1 MIHLELGVNEVFA
14 TASENITSPNVGNWT
29 KFIEGYFG
37 IYSQVTKQTK
47 WVYVTN
53 LNTYYPRIDNFN
65 VELVVNSG
73 DENLEQGK
81 VYLKD
86 TGNYE
91 YYIYTRFENQSEPN
105 TAELLLERGKILY
118 GFNELT
124 VTTYSPDIE
133 IITYDRQ

>member
-1 MIHLELGVNEVFA
+1 MIHLNFGLNEIFA
-14 TASENITSPNVGNWT
+14 TGSENITMPNVGNWD
-29 KFIEGYFG
+29 KLLNGYFG

-47 WVYVTN
+47 WLFIEN
-53 LNTYYPRIDNFN
+53 RNSYYPRIDNFYI
-65 VELVVNSG
+65 ELVTNQAAES
-73 DENLEQGK
+73 LEQGI

-91 YYIYTRFENQSEPN
+91 YSIYTRFENNTEPN
-105 TAELLLERGKILY
+105 TSEQLLERGKLLY

-124 VTTYSPDIE
+124 VTSYNPDIE

>member
-1 MIHLELGVNEVFA
+1 MINLEIGVNEVFA
-14 TASENITSPNVGNWT
+14 TASENITIPNVGNIT

-53 LNTYYPRIDNFN
+53 QDTYYPRLDNFN
-65 VELVVNSG
+65 VELVTNPG

-81 VYLKD
+81 VYLKE

-91 YYIYTRFENQSEPN
+91 YSIYTRFENNTSPN
-105 TAELLLERGKILY
+105 TSEQLLERGKIIY
-118 GFNELT
+118 AFNELNI
-124 VTTYSPDIE
+124 TTYNPNIE
-133 IITYDRQ
+133 VIVYDRQ